1 MDQNNNINSSNWE
14 HVLAILN
21 GQEVDSSVSLT
32 GEEKILLDELR
43 QIKKASEHFDD
54 SRFFNTESKWQEL
67 CEQIEVKRVKK
78 PVIQTWLKYAA
89 AAVIV
94 CMLSAGILFYLKNT
108 RSLPI
113 SDNLALSHVIKPGG
127 NKATLTLA
135 NGKKISLTDANNGE
149 VARQSGVS
157 ITKSKDGELVYV
169 SEPLTD
175 KKYETGISYN
185 MVETPKGGQFQINLP
200 DGSRVWLNAGSSLK
214 YPASFA
220 SLKERKVILNGE
232 AYFEVVHNA
241 SSPFRVVANSQEVED
256 IGTEF
261 NISSYADERSIK
273 TTLIE
278 GAVKISDSEKA
289 YAPKQGIV
297 LRPGQMA
304 TNEADKNSIAVHH
317 VNTASIIAW
326 KNGYFVFNDENI
338 RDIMK
343 DLARWYDFDVEYQGD
358 MSNVQFH
365 GNYLRSRNLYKLLNA
380 IELTNKVKFKIE
392 GRRITVIAR

>member
-1 MDQNNNINSSNWE
+1 MDQNDNINSSNWE

-21 GQEVDSSVSLT
+21 EQEVESSVSLT

-43 QIKKASEHFDD
+43 QIKKASERFDD

-67 CEQIEVKRVKK
+67 CEQIGVKRVKK
-78 PVIQTWLKYAA
+78 PIIQTWLKYAA
-89 AAVIV
+89 AAVIL
-94 CMLSAGILFYLKNT
+94 CMLSVGILFYLKNI

-113 SDNLALSHVIKPGG
+113 SDNLALNHSIKPGG

-135 NGKKISLTDANNGE
+135 NGKKISLTDAQNGE

-157 ITKSKDGELVYV
+157 ITKSKDGELVYA

-175 KKYETGISYN
+175 KKHETGISYN
-185 MVETPKGGQFQINLP
+185 VVETPKGGQYQINLP
-200 DGSRVWLNAGSSLK
+200 DGSRVWLNAGSSLR
-214 YPASFA
+214 YPTSFT

-241 SSPFRVVANSQEVED
+241 SLPFRVVTNSQEVED
-256 IGTEF
+256 IGTQF
-261 NISSYADERSIK
+261 NISSYADERSIR

-278 GAVKISDSEKA
+278 GAVKISDSKKT

-297 LRPGQMA
+297 LLPGQMA
-304 TNEADKNSIAVHH
+304 TNEPDKNSIAVHH

-326 KNGYFVFNDENI
+326 KSGYFVFNDENI

-343 DLARWYDFDVEYQGD
+343 DLARWYDFDIEYQGD

-380 IELTNKVKFKIE
+380 IELTNKVHFKIE

>member
-1 MDQNNNINSSNWE
+1 MDQNDNINSSGWE

-43 QIKKASEHFDD
+43 QIKKASENFDD

-157 ITKSKDGELVYV
+157 ITKSKDGELVYAAE
-169 SEPLTD
+169 SSTD
-175 KKYETGISYN
+175 KKPEVAISYN
-185 MVETPKGGQFQINLP
+185 MIETPKGGQYQINLP

-241 SSPFRVVANSQEVED
+241 SLPFRVVTNSQEVED

-261 NISSYADERSIK
+261 NINSYADESIK

-278 GAVKISDSEKA
+278 GSVKISDSKKA

-326 KNGYFVFNDENI
+326 KSGYFVFNDENI